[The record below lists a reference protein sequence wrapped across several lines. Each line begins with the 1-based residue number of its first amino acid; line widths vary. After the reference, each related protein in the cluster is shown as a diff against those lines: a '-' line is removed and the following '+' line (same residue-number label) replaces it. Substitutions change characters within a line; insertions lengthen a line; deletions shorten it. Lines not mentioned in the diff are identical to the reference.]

1 MNLLIGKEEVIN
13 VSEEELEKGLMSSG
27 PKGKTYRVGDKVLKI
42 YSDCNVPGRIGGSEV
57 LGVVGIPTKRT
68 LLPEGIIRDSDTL
81 NFMGVFREFIPD
93 TWSIDAI
100 PYVSM
105 KHFLDELELLETD
118 MKTLADNHVFVDDL
132 VSENALYNGKLYV
145 CDSGR
150 FSLRRDSKAG
160 MIFESNIGQLNGFV
174 LDELFHLV
182 PLDDGKRGEFNA
194 QFDRTQNLSS
204 QMRKDVLP
212 GESVKQ
218 YIIRKVS

>member
-1 MNLLIGKEEVIN
+1 MRLLIGDNFVEL
-13 VSEEELEKGLMSSG
+13 SEEELKKLF
-27 PKGKTYRVGDKVLKI
+27 VGAGHESVVYGYGDQALKI
-42 YSDCNVPGRIGGSEV
+42 YNSGNIPGR
-57 LGVVGIPTKRT
+57 LGVIDILGMVNIPTQRI
-68 LLPEGIIRDSDTL
+68 LLPKDIIKDADTL
-81 NFMGVFREFIPD
+81 EFKGFSRNLISNS
-93 TWSIDAI
+93 WSIYAI

-105 KHFLDELELLETD
+105 KRFLDELELLETD

-132 VSENALYNGKLYV
+132 VSENALYNGELYV

-160 MIFESNIGQLNGFV
+160 MILESNIGQLNGFV

-182 PLDDGKRGEFNA
+182 PLDYGKREEFNA

-204 QMRKDVLP
+204 QMRRDVKP

-218 YIIRKVS
+218 YILRKAG